1 MNTNQGKNTRSAK
14 FHLLWFLLLFLY
26 STASNAQNHINTTDF
41 KNPPQ
46 SSRMHT
52 WWHWMDGNITREGIT
67 NDLEAMSQN
76 GIVQATIMNI
86 GKIYTT
92 EIDLPKVKFNSP
104 EWTQMFKWALEEA
117 NRLDITIGTQTIDGY
132 CTAGG
137 PWITPELSMKQYVW
151 TKTMVEGTGSE
162 ISILLPRPLMLENF
176 YRDEA
181 VVAFLKDEKPNS
193 FHRKIPEINKN
204 KVSTGTLLTDANP
217 KTTVDF
223 RKGDV
228 IDLIFDDE
236 FTAGKLVLLPYLPFC
251 WDDMGNITVKFTI
264 SRSDDG
270 KAFEKI
276 ADVDIVGVN
285 RSISASFPETK
296 ARFFR
301 LEMAGTNFM
310 YFANYPVGML
320 ELLEENESTAFVP
333 AVTSFFEK
341 AASVFDVNEN
351 VHDLNVNNSEN
362 AIDPGSV
369 IDISEFMSSD
379 GNLRWKAPRGQWLIL
394 RFGYT
399 STGVV
404 NHPATPEG
412 LGLEADK
419 MDTTAISVHFN
430 SYAGNLIRAAGKYRG
445 NTFRFILMDSWEAG
459 FQTWTDA
466 FRAEF
471 KNRRGYDI
479 LPWIPVLCGETVG
492 SAQLSEA
499 FLHDFRK
506 TIAELID
513 QNFYKHFRDLCHR
526 NQVEFH
532 GEAIYSNWGAYPPL
546 DPLKAN
552 QYPDMP
558 MKEFWADNDINNL
571 AEYIPANRPT
581 PSFPTF
587 SALAYNKQII
597 GSEAYT
603 NFAHYSEAPFDLKP
617 FGDAAYCTGVN
628 QLILHS
634 FVHQPFDKKPGMT
647 LGKFGAHFNRYNPV
661 WEFSKDWM
669 EYQARV
675 QYVLQKGKPVA
686 DVVFFTGDQLP
697 QYFSKSLMHDLPAG
711 IQAAA
716 CNIDMLKNATVS
728 DGKISF
734 GGNQE
739 YPLLLLH
746 NSHKMEYSTLQR
758 IAGLVRDGAVVYGP
772 RPGEMLSVHDIKNN
786 SAAFNSLV
794 ESLWGNSEENIY
806 GKGKMISGT
815 SLGEVIARLGILP
828 DLTTNTGDPKEIMY
842 IHRRIGRT
850 DVYFLFNQQN
860 KTINREILFRV
871 TGKAPEIWNPEN
883 GSVLRPAIFSMEEDH
898 TRIPVSL
905 RPYESMIIVFNDEPP
920 VDFIRQVSLDG
931 RTIFPGLQ
939 ASDLV
944 PIPLSGYRQDKFVFT
959 GALPGYY
966 EFITGDNKKLATRLS
981 EPEIMDLGNKKTK
994 IEFFPLSDEAILPV
1008 EITGLKS
1015 LTEFE
1020 DPAIKYFTG
1029 KARYTINFSAS
1040 RRFISRGDKI
1050 VLYLGGIYETAEV
1063 LLNGELLA
1071 HPWQPDTGIDIT
1083 GLLKTQ
1089 NTLEIT
1095 VANVCRNRFIGDL
1108 VQFGTVKSLWTTS
1121 PIETILSADM
1131 PLKPAG
1137 ITGPLRLISYKTVL
1151 LALP

>member
-1 MNTNQGKNTRSAK
+1 
-14 FHLLWFLLLFLY
+14 
-26 STASNAQNHINTTDF
+26 
-41 KNPPQ
+41 
-46 SSRMHT
+46 
-52 WWHWMDGNITREGIT
+52 MDGNITREGIT
-67 NDLEAMSQN
+67 NDLEAMAQN

-92 EIDLPKVKFNSP
+92 EVDLPKIKFNSP
-104 EWTQMFKWALEEA
+104 EWIDMFQWALEEA

-151 TKTMVEGTGSE
+151 TKTTVEGTGSE
-162 ISILLPRPLMLENF
+162 ISTVLPQPLMLENF
-176 YRDEA
+176 YRDVA
-181 VVAFLKDEKPNS
+181 VVAFLKDDKPNS
-193 FHRKIPEINKN
+193 FHKKKPEINKN
-204 KVSTGTLLTDANP
+204 KVSTGTLVTDVNP
-217 KTTVDF
+217 KTTIDL

-228 IDLIFDDE
+228 IDVIFDDD

-251 WDDMGNITVKFTI
+251 WDDMGNITVQFTI
-264 SRSDDG
+264 SSSNDG
-270 KAFEKI
+270 EVFEKI
-276 ADVDIVGVN
+276 ADVDLIGVN
-285 RSISASFPETK
+285 KSISASFPETK

-301 LEMAGTNFM
+301 LEMSGTNFM
-310 YFANYPVGML
+310 YFANYPVGIL
-320 ELLEENESTAFVP
+320 ELLKEEESTAFVP
-333 AVTSFFEK
+333 PVKSFFEK
-341 AASVFDVNEN
+341 AASVFDVSEN
-351 VHDLNVNNSEN
+351 VHDLNVNISKS
-362 AIDPGSV
+362 AIVPDSV
-369 IDISEFMSSD
+369 IDISDFMSSD
-379 GNLRWKAPRGQWLIL
+379 GNLRWEAPRGQWQII

-430 SYAGNLIRAAGKYRG
+430 SYARNLIQAAGNYKG
-445 NTFRFILMDSWEAG
+445 NTLRFILMDSWEAG

-466 FRAEF
+466 FCGEF
-471 KNRRGYDI
+471 RNRRGYDI

-492 SAQLSEA
+492 STRLSEA

-558 MKEFWADNDINNL
+558 MKEFWADNDMNNL
-571 AEYIPANRPT
+571 AKYIPADRPT
-581 PSFPTF
+581 PGFPTF

-617 FGDAAYCTGVN
+617 FGDAAYCSGVN

-647 LGKFGAHFNRYNPV
+647 LGKFGAHFNRHNPV

-675 QYVLQKGKPVA
+675 QYVLQKGVPIA

-697 QYFSKSLMHDLPAG
+697 QYFSKSFMHDLPFG

-716 CNIDMLKNATVS
+716 CNIDMLNNATVT

-734 GGNQE
+734 GGNQDF
-739 YPLLLLH
+739 PLLLLH
-746 NSHKMEYSTLQR
+746 NSQKMEYSTLQR
-758 IAGLVRDGAVVYGP
+758 IAELVNDGAVVYGP
-772 RPGEMLSVHDIKNN
+772 RPVEMLSVHDIKNN
-786 SAAFNSLV
+786 TAAFHSLV
-794 ESLWGNSEENIY
+794 DSLWGNSVENIY
-806 GKGKMISGT
+806 GKGKIISGT
-815 SLGEVIARLGILP
+815 PLSNVLRKLGVLP

-842 IHRRIGRT
+842 IHRKIGGT
-850 DVYFLFNQQN
+850 DVYFVFNQQN
-860 KTINREILFRV
+860 NTINREILFRV
-871 TGKAPEIWNPEN
+871 TGKTPEIWSPEN
-883 GSVLRPAIFSMEEDH
+883 GSVLKPAIFSVEKDY
-898 TRIPVSL
+898 TRIPVSF
-905 RPYESMIIVFNDEPP
+905 RPYESKIFVFNDEPP
-920 VDFIRQVSLDG
+920 GNFISQVYVQG
-931 RTIFPGLQ
+931 KKIFPGQQDSEMFL
-939 ASDLV
+939 
-944 PIPLSGYRQDKFVFT
+944 IPLAEYYQGKFAFT
-959 GALPGYY
+959 GTVPGKY
-966 EFITGDNKKLATRLS
+966 EFTTSENKKLAVRLS
-981 EPEIMDLGNKKTK
+981 EPEIIDIGNNKTK
-994 IEFFPLSDEAILPV
+994 IEFFPLSEEVIRPV
-1008 EITGLKS
+1008 ETTELRS

-1020 DPAIKYFTG
+1020 YPAIKYFTG
-1029 KARYTINFSAS
+1029 KAKYTINFNTPK
-1040 RRFISRGDKI
+1040 RFISRGDSI
-1050 VLYLGGIYETAEV
+1050 VLHLGGIYETAEV
-1063 LLNGELLA
+1063 LLNGEILGYA
-1071 HPWQPDTGIDIT
+1071 WQPDTGIDIT
-1083 GLLKTQ
+1083 GLLKTE
-1089 NTLEIT
+1089 NKLEIT

-1108 VQFGTVKSLWTTS
+1108 VQFGNVNSLWTTS

-1137 ITGPLRLISYKTVL
+1137 ITGPLRLMSFKTIL
-1151 LALP
+1151 K